1 MKFTVGSQ
9 QLSSRLSI
17 ISRVVPSSSKTG
29 GTSAIINDILFEIKG
44 GILRMTGTDGETRL
58 TLSLR
63 TQTHEGEDYTICIR
77 PEHLLLPLKELP
89 AQDLTFD
96 IDTDNQHINVRYNN
110 GHFDFVG
117 QDASNYPDVAALEE
131 QSTVLD
137 LPTSVFSRGL
147 TYTDYA
153 VSVEDTRPLLGGV
166 HIDISQEQISF
177 AATDGYMMALY
188 KNKSVQLT
196 ESPESKSF
204 TLPGKPVSLI
214 KLLFTHRSPGTTS
227 DVEGAEGASEETAPT
242 LEDTIRVTVYAN
254 YATFEREDMRLQC
267 RLLDGK
273 YPNCES
279 VIPQDNDKS
288 IIADRSQLL
297 AAFRRVSIFAN
308 DATKLINL
316 VLTPNQLQLDAK
328 DLGYS
333 TSAQETLPVNYSG
346 TEKFEI
352 AFSALHLIKIL
363 SILPGNDVELLL
375 GDRAHAAIITPQE
388 RDEDETI
395 IAVDMPLLI

>member
-17 ISRVVPSSSKTG
+17 ISRVIPSSGKTG

-44 GILRMTGTDGETRL
+44 GIIRMTGTDGETRL

-63 TQTHEGEDYTICIR
+63 TQSHEGEDYTICIR

-117 QDASNYPDVAALEE
+117 QDATNYPEVEALDD
-131 QSTVLD
+131 QSTVL
-137 LPTSVFSRGL
+137 
-147 TYTDYA
+147 
-153 VSVEDTRPLLGGV
+153 
-166 HIDISQEQISF
+166 HIDINKEQIAFS
-177 AATDGYMMALY
+177 ATDGYMMALY
-188 KNKSVQLT
+188 KNRSVQLT
-196 ESPESKSF
+196 DAPESKSF

-214 KLLFTHRSPGTTS
+214 KLLFTHRGNDSTPET
-227 DVEGAEGASEETAPT
+227 EGADSETEISSPE
-242 LEDTIRVTVYAN
+242 LEDTIRVTVYVN

-308 DATKLINL
+308 DATKLVNL

-352 AFSALHLIKIL
+352 AFSAIHLIKIL
-363 SILPGNDVELLL
+363 NILPGNEVELLL

-388 RDEDETI
+388 RDEEETI

>member
-44 GILRMTGTDGETRL
+44 DILRMTGTDGETRL

-131 QSTVLD
+131 
-137 LPTSVFSRGL
+137 
-147 TYTDYA
+147 
-153 VSVEDTRPLLGGV
+153 
-166 HIDISQEQISF
+166 
-177 AATDGYMMALY
+177 
-188 KNKSVQLT
+188 
-196 ESPESKSF
+196 F

-227 DVEGAEGASEETAPT
+227 DVEGAEGATEETAPT

-308 DATKLINL
+308 DATKLI
-316 VLTPNQLQLDAK
+316 
-328 DLGYS
+328 
-333 TSAQETLPVNYSG
+333 
-346 TEKFEI
+346 
-352 AFSALHLIKIL
+352 L

>member
-131 QSTVLD
+131 QSTVLN

-227 DVEGAEGASEETAPT
+227 DVESAEGATEETAPT

-267 RLLDGK
+267 RLLEGK

-316 VLTPNQLQLDAK
+316 VLTSNQLQLDAK

-363 SILPGNDVELLL
+363 SILPGDDVELLL